1 MLNMFDNNTNKS
13 YLVEFDNFLCQL
25 AKLFDNNENTK
36 TEFDIVTN
44 IRNESDEEKLKRGKI
59 LHSCL
64 EDADCFELFLNKK
77 VNSFSSKNEN
87 TKNLSYSL
95 LGEGLPLKK
104 LVNKQTEKTKDIVWN
119 YLHTFYLLNE
129 TLMNDDDGGREPNQE
144 RIENTLEKSAD
155 SNEMLKKISVNEDS
169 KKKNVANKLLD
180 IELNSSTTSMIDD
193 IINSFED
200 KVNSSP
206 DQNPMESIMDITNLI
221 ATKYTDKIESGEIQL
236 EDLLDNMKSK
246 LPGLDKIASNFGLD
260 GEAMGKKEEKKVT
273 IIDENFSTDKVELGV
288 EDGEKKGGMNLS
300 NGLKM
305 LNSMQS
311 DPQFGKMFEM
321 LNPGGEGSSP
331 EDLLNKMKENM
342 PEDLMKNFD
351 KEMGNMPDMI
361 NKMMNMGN
369 NDGETNEVVEELEE
383 LPDDQVENSL
393 SLDELKEK
401 FGIDIEN
408 DETRDA
414 EPLLD

>member
-1 MLNMFDNNTNKS
+1 MISPTLKS
-13 YLVEFDNFLCQL
+13 SL
-25 AKLFDNNENTK
+25 
-36 TEFDIVTN
+36 
-44 IRNESDEEKLKRGKI
+44 
-59 LHSCL
+59 
-64 EDADCFELFLNKK
+64 
-77 VNSFSSKNEN
+77 NSFFVHEISWYSI
-87 TKNLSYSL
+87 TPSFLSCVS
-95 LGEGLPLKK
+95 
-104 LVNKQTEKTKDIVWN
+104 
-119 YLHTFYLLNE
+119 
-129 TLMNDDDGGREPNQE
+129 
-144 RIENTLEKSAD
+144 
-155 SNEMLKKISVNEDS
+155 
-169 KKKNVANKLLD
+169 
-180 IELNSSTTSMIDD
+180 
-193 IINSFED
+193 
-200 KVNSSP
+200 
-206 DQNPMESIMDITNLI
+206 
-221 ATKYTDKIESGEIQL
+221 
-236 EDLLDNMKSK
+236 
-246 LPGLDKIASNFGLD
+246 
-260 GEAMGKKEEKKVT
+260 

-311 DPQFGKMFEM
+311 DPQFGKMSEM
-321 LNPGGEGSSP
+321 LNPGGEGGSP

-369 NDGETNEVVEELEE
+369 NDGETNEVVEEL
-383 LPDDQVENSL
+383 PDDQVENSL